1 MEWYS
6 DTIDQSQYYRL
17 LPINLV
23 SCEVFL
29 SIPQLS
35 LSFFDPSPNFFEMH
49 CRPQTKNNKNNKK
62 KTIKNMIY
70 NIECIVFLLSICQK
84 EWSKSNNLLESGLQ
98 EAEQEKSLLFLEFMN
113 GLYQPM
119 MTSS

>member
-1 MEWYS
+1 
-6 DTIDQSQYYRL
+6 
-17 LPINLV
+17 
-23 SCEVFL
+23 
-29 SIPQLS
+29 
-35 LSFFDPSPNFFEMH
+35 
-49 CRPQTKNNKNNKK
+49 
-62 KTIKNMIY
+62 MIY
-70 NIECIVFLLSICQK
+70 NIECIVFLLSICQI